1 MIEFAFKNAAAV
13 VDATIKSMNV
23 RSSLPPLHSSRLF
36 SLLFDNYKVSKVQQQ
51 LRDLSSDEDGAN
63 MLQAL
68 FAQALPNSR

>member
-36 SLLFDNYKVSKVQQQ
+36 SLLFDKVSKVQQQ